1 MGGAA
6 AIAAQGALCPTCGSC
21 GPMPKMGNLRPRVN
35 ISEVQGGGLNF
46 VVHSPGTSPDPRVRS
61 PPQPPAEDS
70 TDVGN
75 NPPSARQ
82 PELLLN
88 TGANGDLATDPPV
101 VEGFDAQEAHLPLAD
116 FDTRWD
122 LLRLVQLPNV
132 VEARVGIIG
141 MGMADNGGVDST
153 PCGSDASGP
162 SRAMGVKTNVY
173 LFELLSR
180 NELSSPVLPLY
191 TLLGLRPFRK
201 SWLSHSR
208 PPINSPEGRGK
219 EGEGQSKRM
228 EDENQK

>member
-1 MGGAA
+1 MPRWGISVRGAE
-6 AIAAQGALCPTCGSC
+6 
-21 GPMPKMGNLRPRVN
+21 NEVN

-101 VEGFDAQEAHLPLAD
+101 VEGFDAREAHLPLAD
-116 FDTRWD
+116 FDTRC
-122 LLRLVQLPNV
+122 LANNQIQANVEQEQTTLRL
-132 VEARVGIIG
+132 
-141 MGMADNGGVDST
+141 ST
-153 PCGSDASGP
+153 PAAFIAHSNAPLPRPPPMKARNWRCP
-162 SRAMGVKTNVY
+162 RICY

-180 NELSSPVLPLY
+180 NELSSPVLPLS
-191 TLLGLRPFRK
+191 LLGLRPFRK

-219 EGEGQSKRM
+219 EGEGEGQSKRM